1 MLGAACVHVG
11 RTDKQ
16 TPGGSRRR
24 RRQRH
29 SQRGG
34 RKSYRSKLCHPLG
47 RVNEHTLQSLG
58 GRHCNGVSTRF
69 EFKHTLPSL
78 LAGPSCCPSS
88 QATAHSLR
96 STRTASRTCRTLSRT
111 PPRMPPHGEEYKRES
126 LLVQVCGI
134 DVSEATSSCARSHQ
148 LVPGFRSCSCSTRPR
163 VGLLAVAVRA
173 VL

>member
-1 MLGAACVHVG
+1 MLGTACVHVG
-11 RTDKQ
+11 WTEEQ
-16 TPGGSRRR
+16 AQGGSRRR
-24 RRQRH
+24 RRH

-47 RVNEHTLQSLG
+47 RVNEHTLESLG
-58 GRHCNGVSTRF
+58 GRHCNGVFTRF
-69 EFKHTLPSL
+69 EFKNTLPSL

-111 PPRMPPHGEEYKRES
+111 PPRMPPPHGEGYKRES
-126 LLVQVCGI
+126 FSVQMCGI

-148 LVPGFRSCSCSTRPR
+148 LVPGFRSCSCSTRTR
-163 VGLLAVAVRA
+163 VRLLAVAVRA